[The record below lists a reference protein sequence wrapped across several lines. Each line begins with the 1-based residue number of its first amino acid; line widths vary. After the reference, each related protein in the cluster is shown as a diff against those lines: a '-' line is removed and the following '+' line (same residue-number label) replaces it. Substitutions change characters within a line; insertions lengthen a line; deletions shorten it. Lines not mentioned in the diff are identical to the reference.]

1 MDELAW
7 EGPLPRHLAIIMD
20 GNGRWAE
27 RQGLA
32 RVVGHE
38 QGADVVRDIV
48 RTCRKLGIEALTLFA
63 FSAQN
68 WSRPADEVAALMSLL
83 IRYVESERA
92 EVLENGIRFNA
103 IGNLDALPRPV
114 KLAVEELVE
123 ASSHG
128 KGMVLTLALSYGGR
142 EEIVHAARCLATEAA
157 AGRLEPSSIDA
168 GHVEAALWTHGLP
181 ADVDLVI
188 RTSGEQ
194 RISNFLLWQ
203 LAYAELWFTDV
214 TWPEFTKDHLLEAFA
229 EYGARERRF
238 GQVGAPVRETALC

>member
-27 RQGLA
+27 RQGLS

-38 QGADVVRDIV
+38 QGADVVREIV
-48 RTCRKLGIEALTLFA
+48 RTCRKLGIEALTLYA

-68 WSRPADEVAALMSLL
+68 WGRPEEEVTALMSLL
-83 IRYVESERA
+83 KRYLESERS
-92 EVLENGIRFNA
+92 ELLENDIRFNA
-103 IGNLDALPRPV
+103 IGDLDALPRPV
-114 KLAVEELVE
+114 RFAVEELVE
-123 ASSHG
+123 ASSLG

-142 EEIVHAARCLATEAA
+142 EEIVHAARRLAAEAA
-157 AGRLEPSSIDA
+157 AGRLDPTTIDS

-181 ADVDLVI
+181 SDVDLVI

-203 LAYAELWFTDV
+203 LAYAELWFTEV
-214 TWPEFTKDHLLEAFA
+214 PWPAFTQAHLFQAFE
-229 EYGARERRF
+229 EYGVRERRF
-238 GQVGAPVRETALC
+238 GTVESREQAVC

>member
-27 RQGLA
+27 RQGLS
-32 RVVGHE
+32 RLVGHE
-38 QGADVVRDIV
+38 QGADVVREIV
-48 RTCRKLGIEALTLFA
+48 RTSRTLGIEALTLYA

-68 WSRPADEVAALMSLL
+68 WGRPEDEVAALMSLL
-83 IRYVESERA
+83 TRYLESERA
-92 EVLENGIRFNA
+92 EILDNNIRFNA
-103 IGNLDALPRPV
+103 IGDLDALPRPV
-114 KLAVEELVE
+114 RFAVEELVD
-123 ASSHG
+123 ASAAG
-128 KGMVLTLALSYGGR
+128 TGMVLTLALSYGGR
-142 EEIVHAARCLATEAA
+142 EEIVHAARRLAKEAA
-157 AGRLEPSSIDA
+157 AGRLDPQKIDS

-181 ADVDLVI
+181 GDVDLVI

-203 LAYAELWFTDV
+203 LAYAELWFTEV
-214 TWPEFTKDHLLEAFA
+214 PWPAFTREHLFEALE

-238 GQVGAPVRETALC
+238 GKVGAGERALC